1 MWRMHAGGGRRV
13 CMYLR
18 REGERPRKV
27 VSDLIDGMIRL
38 MEGSCVG
45 PVNIGNPN
53 EFTIMQLAEMI
64 RDAIDPNLPLIERSL
79 PQDDPLQRK
88 PLIELARRELGW
100 EPRVGISE
108 GLTQTIEYFRTIL

>member
-1 MWRMHAGGGRRV
+1 MTIYGDGSQTRSF
-13 CMYLR
+13 CF
-18 REGERPRKV
+18 
-27 VSDLIDGMIRL
+27 VSDLVDGMIRL

-53 EFTIMQLAEMI
+53 EFTIMQLAKMI
-64 RDAIDPNLPLIERSL
+64 RDAIDPNLPLIERPL

-100 EPRVGISE
+100 KPQVAISE
-108 GLTQTIEYFRTIL
+108 GLTQTIEYFRSML